1 MNPILHGVIPAVPT
15 PLGADGQPD
24 TAKLVA
30 FIGDLFDAGCQ
41 GVNLLGTTGE
51 ATSFDQATRLQVM
64 EAVATAGL
72 APRMMVGTGGAA
84 LADAVAL
91 TQAADTMGF
100 AGALLLPPFYY
111 KGVGDSALVQYVEAL
126 AERASL
132 QRSRLY
138 LYNIPQF
145 TGLKYSLEVIE
156 QLTRSLGALLA
167 GIKDSS
173 GDLPYA
179 EAVATNFSQL
189 AVFPSD
195 EATLRDG
202 ARKKFAGCISA
213 SVNVFPNLACA
224 AYRSGVD
231 TPDEIYSPMVNARK
245 ALTSVPL
252 VPAVKAA
259 LALQRQDESWATMKL
274 PLVPLSSMQLAQLQN
289 GLAAVQAHR
298 HNSGQD
304 RLAI

>member
-1 MNPILHGVIPAVPT
+1 MSRALHGVIPAVPT

-24 TAKLVA
+24 TIKLVA

-51 ATSFDQATRLQVM
+51 ATSFDRATRVRVM
-64 EAVATAGL
+64 EAVADAGL
-72 APRMMVGTGGAA
+72 AQRMMVGTGAA
-84 LADAVAL
+84 AQADAVAL
-91 TQAADTMGF
+91 SKTADTLGF

-111 KGVGDSALVQYVEAL
+111 KGVGDSALVQYVETLTEQAG
-126 AERASL
+126 L
-132 QRSRLY
+132 QNSKVY

-145 TGLKYSLEVIE
+145 TGLTYSLEVIE
-156 QLTRSLGALLA
+156 QLTRRLGATLA

-179 EAVATNFSQL
+179 EAVAARFSQL

-202 ARKKFAGCISA
+202 AQRKFAGCISA
-213 SVNVFPNLACA
+213 SVNIFPHLACA
-224 AYRSGVD
+224 TYLSGSD
-231 TPDEIYSPMVNARK
+231 TPDETYHSMVSVRK

-259 LALQRQDESWATMKL
+259 LAWGRQDESWTRMQA
-274 PLVPLSSMQLAQLQN
+274 PLVPLTAAQRTQLHE
-289 GLAAVQAHR
+289 GLATAQGIGHD
-298 HNSGQD
+298 NGED
-304 RLAI
+304 RPAN

>member
-1 MNPILHGVIPAVPT
+1 MSPILNGVIPAVPT

-30 FIGDLFDAGCQ
+30 FIGDLFNAGCQ

-51 ATSFDQATRLQVM
+51 ATSFDRATRLQVM
-64 EAVATAGL
+64 QAVAEAGL
-72 APRMMVGTGGAA
+72 AHRMMVGTGAAA

-91 TQAADTMGF
+91 TKAADAMGF

-111 KGVGDSALVQYVEAL
+111 TGVDDRALAQYVEKL
-126 AERASL
+126 AEMADA
-132 QRSRLY
+132 QTSRLY

-145 TGLKYSLEVIE
+145 TGLRYSLEVLE
-156 QLTRSLGALLA
+156 QLTRSLGGLLA

-195 EATLRDG
+195 EATLKDG
-202 ARKKFAGCISA
+202 VRKKFAGCISA
-213 SVNVFPNLACA
+213 SVNVFPRLACA
-224 AYRSGVD
+224 TYQSGID
-231 TPDEIYSPMVNARK
+231 TPADVYSAMVDIRK

-259 LALQRQDESWATMKL
+259 LAWRRKDESWTTMKL
-274 PLVPLSSMQLAQLQN
+274 PLVPLSSAQLTQLHN
-289 GLAAVQAHR
+289 GLAAAQPAGHD
-298 HNSGQD
+298 SGED